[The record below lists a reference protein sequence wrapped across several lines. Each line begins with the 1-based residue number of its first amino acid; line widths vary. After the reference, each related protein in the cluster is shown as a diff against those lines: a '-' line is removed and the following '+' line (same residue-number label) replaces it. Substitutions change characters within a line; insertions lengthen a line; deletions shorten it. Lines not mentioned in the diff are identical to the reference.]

1 MTTEVHEAPLE
12 GPAVLA
18 PPAPMSQAQPAS
30 QASTAPAAPAK
41 LTWRQQRYLR
51 RRRRM
56 WFEEVLGW
64 ILVPAILIGCYWL
77 LDLTLAAVGTSP
89 AAIIDG
95 VKTIMDHL

>member
-1 MTTEVHEAPLE
+1 
-12 GPAVLA
+12 
-18 PPAPMSQAQPAS
+18 
-30 QASTAPAAPAK
+30 
-41 LTWRQQRYLR
+41 
-51 RRRRM
+51 M

-77 LDLTLAAVGTSP
+77 LDMTLAAVGTSP